1 MELEHY
7 QKIAL
12 YGFLGAM
19 VFGAI
24 ASRTQFCTMGAVSD
38 WVNMGSKTRMRVW
51 FLVIAVAMVGTQIMH
66 LTGMIDLRQS
76 IYLSTNFT
84 WIGHILGGF
93 LFGIGMTIGS
103 GCGQRTLVRIG
114 GGNLKSLVL
123 AIVLAITAYMTLRGL
138 FALLRL
144 EINGASTVDL
154 EANGFESQ
162 GIPHMLSNLTGIS
175 ATAVAIIIT
184 TIIATA
190 AFTLAF
196 RDKELRSSFD
206 NWLAGI
212 GLGVLIVGAW
222 YVTGVLG
229 FDDFD
234 PLQLEAASFI
244 APVGNTLSF
253 LMTYTGATINFGIA
267 VVLGMI
273 AGALV
278 YSVITRTFR
287 WESFNDRSDLV
298 NHLYGGVLMGFGGV
312 LSLGCTIGQ
321 GVSGF
326 STLALG
332 APISLISIIA
342 GAAFT
347 MKMQY
352 YLYDEEGWMH
362 ALKSTLADLKPG
374 KSG

>member
-1 MELEHY
+1 MELEHF

-19 VFGAI
+19 IFGAI
-24 ASRTQFCTMGAVSD
+24 GSRTQFCTMGAVSD
-38 WVNMGSKTRMRVW
+38 WVNMGSKTKLRVW
-51 FLVIAVAMVGTQIMH
+51 FLAMAVAMIGTQA
-66 LTGMIDLRQS
+66 LAVGGLIDINQS
-76 IYLSTNFT
+76 IYLNPAFT
-84 WIGHILGGF
+84 WLGHIIGGF
-93 LFGIGMTIGS
+93 VFGIGMTLAS

-114 GGNLKSLVL
+114 GGNLKSLIV

-138 FALLRL
+138 LALVRL
-144 EINGASTVDL
+144 EINGIATIDL
-154 EANGFESQ
+154 ESSGFASQ
-162 GIPHMLSNLTGIS
+162 GIPHLLSASTGIS
-175 ATAVAIIIT
+175 ESLLAVLITAIFSLIVFYFAVK
-184 TIIATA
+184 
-190 AFTLAF
+190 
-196 RDKELRSSFD
+196 DKALRSDFD

-212 GLGVLIVGAW
+212 GIGLLITTAW

-234 PLQLEAASFI
+234 PLPLEAATFI
-244 APVGNTLSF
+244 APVGNSLVY

-267 VVLGMI
+267 IVFGMI

-278 YSVITRTFR
+278 YSVVTRTFR

-298 NHLYGGVLMGFGGV
+298 NHLWGGALMGFGGV

-321 GVSGF
+321 GVSGL

-332 APISLISIIA
+332 APITLVCIIA
-342 GAAFT
+342 GSAFA

-352 YLYDEEGWMH
+352 HLYDEEGWLH
-362 ALKSTLADLKPG
+362 AFKMTMGDIVKRG
-374 KSG
+374 

>member
-1 MELEHY
+1 
-7 QKIAL
+7 
-12 YGFLGAM
+12 
-19 VFGAI
+19 
-24 ASRTQFCTMGAVSD
+24 
-38 WVNMGSKTRMRVW
+38 MGSRTRMRVW
-51 FLVIAVAMVGTQIMH
+51 FLAMAVAMAGTQAMH
-66 LTGMIDLRQS
+66 LSGMIDLHQS

-84 WIGHILGGF
+84 WLGHILGGF
-93 LFGIGMTIGS
+93 IFGIGMTIGS

-138 FALLRL
+138 LALVRL
-144 EINGASTVDL
+144 EINGTTTMDL
-154 EANGFESQ
+154 ETRGFESQ
-162 GIPHMLSNLTGIS
+162 GIPHLLSNMTGIGAS
-175 ATAVAIIIT
+175 TIAILITAIFVI
-184 TIIATA
+184 A
-190 AFTLAF
+190 AFVIAF
-196 RDKELRSSFD
+196 KDKELRSSFD
-206 NWLAGI
+206 HWLAGVGI
-212 GLGVLIVGAW
+212 GLLIVGAW

-234 PLQLEAASFI
+234 PLQLEALSFI

-267 VVLGMI
+267 VVFGMI
-273 AGALV
+273 AGAFV
-278 YSVITRTFR
+278 YSLISRTFR

-298 NHLYGGVLMGFGGV
+298 NHLYGGALMGFGGV

-321 GVSGF
+321 GVSGL

-332 APISLISIIA
+332 APITLFSIIA

-362 ALKSTLADLKPG
+362 AFKSTFADLKPG
-374 KSG
+374 K